1 MKRSSDRWLTSMFT
15 LAACLLVVLCLPTV
29 ATVSSPPADGV
40 HFCLSVRG
48 TQAGAVVDD
57 EAWLRED
64 LPHAGKAAAE
74 KNAGE
79 PRTVRMIYFLPN
91 DRPYRQEVVDSMKT
105 MMRLTHTFFGEQM
118 AAHGYGGMN
127 FRYETDSEGE
137 PLVHRVDGDHGD
149 AYYLKATS
157 NRSLNEIFREYERRY
172 HVYLVVVDNSKDH
185 IYDISGGGWSG
196 MGNGNKNNGYAFVS
210 AGFGFNTVAHE
221 LGHAFGIDWHDYR
234 DKNHVMSSGGR
245 SRWRLSACSAGYLS
259 VASWFNPE
267 ISQETDWSSRPTI
280 EFIAP
285 TRWYPAG
292 STHVT
297 IPMRVSDPDGVHQVI
312 LMVRSPRQWRVG
324 AIPNVKACRMLAGET
339 ETIVAF
345 EYDGVIPGQ
354 RNSSLSD
361 SPAHFLWGISTDTH
375 GNTGTVSS
383 VIAQQS
389 PYHLASLKD
398 QSCDAFT
405 SVAFSPDGGL
415 LAAGSTEGTVR
426 LWDVASRQH
435 LATLEAPN
443 TYGVAS
449 VAFSP
454 DGSTLASGLWQGNV
468 TLWDVASRE
477 EVATLEWHGNYV
489 RSVAYS
495 PDGDLLA
502 SVSDSTVILWDVASR
517 EEIATLK
524 GHTTSQGVRSLAFS
538 PDGTTLASGSGDRT
552 IKLWDVASRE
562 EIATLEGHGNHVN
575 SVAFSPDGGLL
586 ASGSTEGTV
595 RLWDVASRQH
605 IATLD
610 AGDRRV
616 GDVAFSPDGGALA
629 ADSGL
634 GRVDLWDVTSEKLV
648 DTFAQPSW
656 VKSIAFSPDGGVLA
670 AASDFWIY
678 LWDTA
683 SFTSTQSRVP
693 DFDGDGEVGFGD
705 FVKFA
710 AKFGFSRG
718 EVGYDPRFDLDRDG
732 TIGFADFLVFAWAFG
747 KAA

>member
-15 LAACLLVVLCLPTV
+15 LAACFLALLCYP
-29 ATVSSPPADGV
+29 APGPASSPPADGV
-40 HFCLSVRG
+40 HFC
-48 TQAGAVVDD
+48 AVVDD
-57 EAWLRED
+57 EARRD
-64 LPHAGKAAAE
+64 DPAVAGKAAAD

-137 PLVHRVDGDHGD
+137 PLVHRVDGDHVD

-172 HVYLVVVDNSKDH
+172 HVYLVVVDNSTDH

-196 MGNGNKNNGYAFVS
+196 MGNGNKNKGYAFVS
-210 AGFGFNTVAHE
+210 ARFGFNIVAHE
-221 LGHAFGIDWHDYR
+221 LGHAFGIRWHDYR
-234 DKNHVMSSGGR
+234 DINHVMSSGGR

-285 TRWYPAG
+285 TRWYPAS

-312 LMVRSPRQWRVG
+312 LMVRSPGQWRVG
-324 AIPNVKACRMLAGET
+324 GVPHVKACRMLAGET

-361 SPAHFLWGISTDTH
+361 FPAHTLWGISTDTH

-383 VIAQQS
+383 FIAQQS

-398 QSCDAFT
+398 QSSDAFT

-415 LAAGSTEGTVR
+415 LASGSSCSTVS

-443 TYGVAS
+443 TVGVAS

-468 TLWDVASRE
+468 RLWDVASRE
-477 EVATLEWHGNYV
+477 EVATLEWHGYFV

-524 GHTTSQGVRSLAFS
+524 GHTTSQGVRSVAFS

-575 SVAFSPDGGLL
+575 SVAFSPDGG
-586 ASGSTEGTV
+586 V
-595 RLWDVASRQH
+595 
-605 IATLD
+605 
-610 AGDRRV
+610 
-616 GDVAFSPDGGALA
+616 LA
-629 ADSGL
+629 ANSGL

-648 DTFAQPSW
+648 ETFAQPSW
-656 VKSIAFSPDGGVLA
+656 VNSIAFSPDGGALA
-670 AASDFWIY
+670 AASGHARIE
-678 LWDTA
+678 LWDTS
-683 SFTSTQSRVP
+683 SFMSPQSRVP
-693 DFDGDGEVGFGD
+693 DFDGDGVVGFSD
-705 FVKFA
+705 FAKFA
-710 AKFGFSRG
+710 AKFGTSRG
-718 EVGYDPRFDLDRDG
+718 RAGYDPRYDLDSDG
-732 TIGFADFLVFAWAFG
+732 TIGFADFLIFAGAFG
-747 KAA
+747 TASSST